1 MAGGR
6 VAEKALDT
14 EATFR
19 LGLLEHDDA
28 VDEGDQESSAEI
40 CGETEKIIL
49 LG

>member
-1 MAGGR
+1 

-14 EATFR
+14 EAVFG

-40 CGETEKIIL
+40 CGEMEKIIP

>member
-14 EATFR
+14 EAAFG
-19 LGLLEHDDA
+19 LGLLEHDDV
-28 VDEGDQESSAEI
+28 VDESDQESIAKV
-40 CGETEKIIL
+40 CGEMEKIIL